1 MGSFDCYCALCSGPL
16 GIGCISFGSSSEK
29 ALARRRKRV
38 ENTRR
43 RLKGEKVVHEDS
55 KEWKDMEKEEDERDK
70 VDKPGG
76 CATDKDADM
85 EGIDDGESFGEH
97 NGNIVE
103 DEGPWDEEE
112 SPAHTVEMDGHDG
125 EGEEGGEEWED
136 GSSDHD
142 EEEQDEH
149 EDVSSHHGALQNL
162 ESLVDDASD
171 YSDHASQASE
181 LSVPGDFDMYA
192 TDETSSMHSYEENQS
207 YDPVRLSKED
217 VQWVDRSRV
226 LAINR
231 ELKSRKKAFLSGRGR
246 YEDYVSPL

>member
-43 RLKGEKVVHEDS
+43 RLKGEKVVHE
-55 KEWKDMEKEEDERDK
+55 
-70 VDKPGG
+70 
-76 CATDKDADM
+76 DKDADM